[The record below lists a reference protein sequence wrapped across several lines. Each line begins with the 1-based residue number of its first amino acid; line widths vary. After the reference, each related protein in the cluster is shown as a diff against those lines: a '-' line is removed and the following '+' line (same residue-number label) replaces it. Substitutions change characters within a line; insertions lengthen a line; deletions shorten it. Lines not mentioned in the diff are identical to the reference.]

1 MNSRHPLLR
10 TLIIAATM
18 TAGAFHASADDLRNV
33 KRGEPFPTFKL
44 PAIDGTVVDSDANK
58 NSVQVIVCLSAE
70 QRRSELAAMESLEV
84 VRTLANEQ
92 VRIFHVTADIVQK
105 AYFERFRQ
113 ERSIS
118 TPLGFDADRAFYAK
132 LGLIVFPTTIIV
144 NKEGKLDSV
153 ISLHSSEYKNVLDA
167 HIRHAL
173 GTLTDTQLG
182 ERLAARPSED
192 SSPKSAASAHR
203 SLARLMR
210 EKGQLDTAKAELTK
224 GLELDPQNRELM
236 IDLADLNLAM
246 GELDSADT
254 LLQSVLQAQPDHRR
268 AKLLKGEV
276 LFRRGKLDEAQAVL
290 QESLSLNPSPELAH
304 YFLGRIAEQR
314 GDKDKALE
322 HYHEALK
329 HFVRDIEPAAAT
341 PAPTPTSSATS
352 APTPPKDNK

>member
-1 MNSRHPLLR
+1 MNLR
-10 TLIIAATM
+10 IPILKSLIVALAL
-18 TAGAFHASADDLRNV
+18 TASLVHAKADDLRNV
-33 KRGEPFPTFKL
+33 KRGEPFPTYKL
-44 PAIDGTVVDSDANK
+44 PAIDGSVVDSDTHK
-58 NSVQVIVCLSAE
+58 NFVQVIVCLSAE
-70 QRRSELAAMESLEV
+70 QRRSELASMESLEV
-84 VRTLANEQ
+84 VRALGSEP
-92 VRIFHVTADIVQK
+92 VRIVHVTADIVQK

-118 TPLGFDADRAFYAK
+118 TPLAFDADRSFYAK

-144 NKEGKLDSV
+144 NKDGKLDSV

-173 GTLTDTQLG
+173 GTLNDQQLT
-182 ERLAARPSED
+182 ERLSARPSED

-224 GLELDPQNRELM
+224 GLELDPQNREVML
-236 IDLADLNLAM
+236 DLADLNLAL
-246 GELDSADT
+246 GDLDAADAQ
-254 LLQSVLQAQPDHRR
+254 LQPVLQAQPDHRR

-276 LFRRGKLDEAQAVL
+276 LFRRGKLDEAQSIL
-290 QESLSLNPSPELAH
+290 QDSLSLNPSPETAH

-322 HYHEALK
+322 HYREALK
-329 HFVRDIEPAAAT
+329 HFVHDSEPATASPSPAT
-341 PAPTPTSSATS
+341 ASPTKEA
-352 APTPPKDNK
+352 K